1 MCSCGFWIRSCVLY
15 LYVDRIKHSFTF
27 LNELCNE
34 TPVIWVEARV
44 VEEDTQVSKAS
55 QPTNPDVFNVAEKET
70 VRFSCPRSQSKEER
84 KLLPDPLWF
93 PVDPPHNTECCHLV
107 ASAPSL
113 LWCIPGW
120 GKSRLQLL
128 VWKRIQ

>member
-93 PVDPPHNTECCHLV
+93 PRGPSSQHRMLPPGGFCPVSALV
-107 ASAPSL
+107 HTRV
-113 LWCIPGW
+113 G
-120 GKSRLQLL
+120 
-128 VWKRIQ
+128 